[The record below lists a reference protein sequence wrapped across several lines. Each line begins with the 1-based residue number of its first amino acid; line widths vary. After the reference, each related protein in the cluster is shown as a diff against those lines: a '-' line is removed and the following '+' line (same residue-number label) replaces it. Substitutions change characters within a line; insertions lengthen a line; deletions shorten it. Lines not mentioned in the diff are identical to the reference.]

1 MTPRRERWSVADA
14 SEKDWVKYAGEC
26 NVRMSKLLQGAG
38 VVEWTA
44 WLDQI
49 DPVGG
54 SDEYSD

>member
-1 MTPRRERWSVADA
+1 VTPRQERWCVAHA
-14 SEKDWVKYAGEC
+14 SDKDWVKYASEC
-26 NVRMSKLLQGAG
+26 NVRMSKLLQGSG

-49 DPVGG
+49 RAVGG